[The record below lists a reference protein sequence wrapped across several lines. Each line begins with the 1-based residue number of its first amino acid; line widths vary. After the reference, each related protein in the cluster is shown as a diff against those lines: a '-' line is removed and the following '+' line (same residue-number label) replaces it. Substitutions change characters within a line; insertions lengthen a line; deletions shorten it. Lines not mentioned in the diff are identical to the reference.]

1 MRRRGFIY
9 PHLIALV
16 ASAAVGIAAAQS
28 TQALPIRELSLAE
41 AIPFVSTPTISAM
54 LTETKC
60 DVKGNIY
67 TVQSTVPPPTT
78 GPSNLSSLPVS
89 KLVLD
94 AKLIVPYPVP
104 AIDHY
109 SGIIRTGFDVSA
121 DGTLYALLTGIDTTS
136 TDKKSRYA
144 FFVARYK
151 DDGSLDSYVRMGD
164 APNGRVQPWRLSA
177 FKNGNVL
184 VTGTVALRVKC
195 LSNLTFSWRVSNQYG
210 DSR

>member
-1 MRRRGFIY
+1 
-9 PHLIALV
+9 
-16 ASAAVGIAAAQS
+16 
-28 TQALPIRELSLAE
+28 
-41 AIPFVSTPTISAM
+41 M

-67 TVQSTVPPPTT
+67 TVQSTVPPPTS

-136 TDKKSRYA
+136 TDKKSR
-144 FFVARYK
+144 
-151 DDGSLDSYVRMGD
+151 
-164 APNGRVQPWRLSA
+164 
-177 FKNGNVL
+177 
-184 VTGTVALRVKC
+184 
-195 LSNLTFSWRVSNQYG
+195 
-210 DSR
+210 